1 MPIYEYRCS
10 SCGHQLEVLQKFS
23 DPPQVECPHC
33 HRPDLVKLVSPVGFQ
48 LKGSGWYV
56 TDFRNSGAKP
66 ARKSD
71 EKRPGDAEAATT
83 DRPATA
89 SADNGSGNS
98 GGEARDG
105 ATAGVRDG
113 ATTSADGATGQGESK
128 SSGDAKPASA
138 GTSAGGTT
146 STGSTSGTSG

>member
-66 ARKSD
+66 APKPD
-71 EKRPGDAEAATT
+71 EKRPGDAAAATKG
-83 DRPATA
+83 RPATA
-89 SADNGSGNS
+89 GADNGSGNGS
-98 GGEARDG
+98 GEARDG
-105 ATAGVRDG
+105 SAASAGG
-113 ATTSADGATGQGESK
+113 ASGKGEGK
-128 SSGDAKPASA
+128 SSGDAKPASGSA
-138 GTSAGGTT
+138 PAGGTT
-146 STGSTSGTSG
+146 PTGSTSGTSG

>member
-66 ARKSD
+66 ARKTD
-71 EKRPGDAEAATT
+71 EKRPGDAETAAE

-89 SADNGSGNS
+89 GADNGSGN
-98 GGEARDG
+98 GEARDG
-105 ATAGVRDG
+105 ATA
-113 ATTSADGATGQGESK
+113 SASSAAGKGEGK
-128 SSGDAKPASA
+128 SAGDAKPASGSA
-138 GTSAGGTT
+138 PAGGTT